1 MRQSF
6 NSFCRKEIV
15 MGNWKILVVDD
26 EAYQRDILRIILENE
41 DFAVE
46 CAENGERAIEMYH
59 KFSPDIVLCDFK
71 LPDMEGT
78 LVMERLITSDRGK
91 HEFIIFTAHGT
102 IESAVKA
109 IKKGAFDYITKPVER
124 EKLIMTTH
132 RACERL
138 ALIRENIQLKKQ
150 LARPFSIEGIIG
162 NHPKIKK
169 ITDFIKTVGPL
180 NITVLITGETGTGKD
195 LIARA
200 IHAVSPR
207 KNKIFQSVNCASMPE
222 TLLESELFGY
232 EKGAFTGAYSQKQ
245 GLIESTNRGT
255 LFLDEV
261 AELPVGSQAK
271 LLKFLEEKKV
281 RRIGGKE
288 EIAIDVRLIAATN
301 KKLDEEIKKGR
312 FREDLFYRFRGF
324 VIELPP
330 LRERFSD
337 LYLLADYFIEK
348 HNLVFN
354 RAVRGISN
362 AALRMLMDFPWP
374 GNVRQLDSVIEK
386 AVLLAKG
393 DIIAPAD
400 LDIPV
405 QQRNAACSTFNFEL
419 PPEGFPLEEIERQV
433 IFKAMEKSGGC
444 IAKAAKLLE
453 TTYRTVEYRVKKY
466 GIPRDSQP
474 NGEQDQPKR

>member
-1 MRQSF
+1 
-6 NSFCRKEIV
+6 

-26 EAYQRDILRIILENE
+26 EAYQRDILKVILEQE
-41 DFAVE
+41 DFSVE
-46 CAENGERAIEMYH
+46 CVENGERAIEMCH
-59 KFSPDIVLCDFK
+59 RFSPDVVLCDLK

-78 LVMERLITSDRGK
+78 EVMERLMTSDRDK
-91 HEFIIFTAHGT
+91 HEFVIFTAHGS

-150 LARPFSIEGIIG
+150 LARPFAIGGIIG
-162 NHPKIKK
+162 KHPKMLKVM
-169 ITDFIKTVGPL
+169 DFIKMVGPL
-180 NITVLITGETGTGKD
+180 NVTVLITGETGTGKD
-195 LIARA
+195 LIAQA
-200 IHAVSPR
+200 IHAQSSR
-207 KNKIFQSVNCASMPE
+207 KNKIFQPVNCASMPE

-245 GLIESTNRGT
+245 GLIESSNGGT
-255 LFLDEV
+255 LFLDEIG
-261 AELPVGSQAK
+261 ELPVGPQAK
-271 LLKFLEEKKV
+271 LLRFLEEKKV

-301 KKLDEEIKKGR
+301 KKLIDEITKGR

-330 LRERFSD
+330 LRERSSD
-337 LYLLADYFIEK
+337 VYLLAEHFIEK
-348 HNLVFN
+348 YNLVFN
-354 RAVRGISN
+354 RSVRGMTSET
-362 AALRMLMDFPWP
+362 LRMLMEHPWP

-386 AVLLAKG
+386 AVLLVNG

-405 QQRNAACSTFNFEL
+405 RQRNTAGSTFNFEL

-433 IFKAMEKSGGC
+433 IFKAMEKAGGC
-444 IAKAAKLLE
+444 IAKAAKLLG

-466 GIPRDSQP
+466 GIPRASQP

>member
-1 MRQSF
+1 
-6 NSFCRKEIV
+6 
-15 MGNWKILVVDD
+15 
-26 EAYQRDILRIILENE
+26 
-41 DFAVE
+41 VE
-46 CAENGERAIEMYH
+46 CAENGERAIEMCH
-59 KFSPDIVLCDFK
+59 RFLPDVVLCDLK
-71 LPDMEGT
+71 LPDIEGT
-78 LVMERLITSDRGK
+78 QVMERLITSDRGK

-124 EKLIMTTH
+124 EKLIMTAH

-162 NHPKIKK
+162 KHPKMLKVM
-169 ITDFIKTVGPL
+169 DFIKTVGPL

-200 IHAVSPR
+200 IHAGSSR
-207 KNKIFQSVNCASMPE
+207 KNKIFQAVSCASMPE

-245 GLIESTNRGT
+245 GLIESSNGGT

-261 AELPVGSQAK
+261 GELPVGSQAK
-271 LLKFLEEKKV
+271 LLRFLEEKKV

-301 KKLDEEIKKGR
+301 KKLGEEIKKGR

-337 LYLLADYFIEK
+337 LYLLAEHFIEK
-348 HNLVFN
+348 YNLVFN

-362 AALRMLMDFPWP
+362 EALRMLMDYPWP

-386 AVLLAKG
+386 AVLLARG
-393 DIIAPAD
+393 DIIELAD
-400 LDIPV
+400 LDLPV
-405 QQRNAACSTFNFEL
+405 QPSNLAGPAFNFEI
-419 PPEGFPLEEIERQV
+419 PPNGVSLEEIERQV

-444 IAKAAKLLE
+444 IARAAKLLG

-466 GIPRDSQP
+466 GIPRASQP

>member
-1 MRQSF
+1 
-6 NSFCRKEIV
+6 

-26 EAYQRDILRIILENE
+26 EAYQRDILKVILEQE
-41 DFAVE
+41 DFSVE
-46 CAENGERAIEMYH
+46 CVENGERAIEMCH
-59 KFSPDIVLCDFK
+59 RFSPDVVLCDLK

-78 LVMERLITSDRGK
+78 EVMERLMTSDRDK
-91 HEFIIFTAHGT
+91 HEFVIFTAHGS

-150 LARPFSIEGIIG
+150 LARPFAIGGIIG
-162 NHPKIKK
+162 KHPKMLKVM
-169 ITDFIKTVGPL
+169 DFIKMVGPL
-180 NITVLITGETGTGKD
+180 NVTVLITGETGTGKD
-195 LIARA
+195 LIAQA
-200 IHAVSPR
+200 IHAQSSR
-207 KNKIFQSVNCASMPE
+207 KNKIFQPVNCASMPE

-245 GLIESTNRGT
+245 GLIESSNGGT
-255 LFLDEV
+255 LFLDEIG
-261 AELPVGSQAK
+261 ELPVGPQAK
-271 LLKFLEEKKV
+271 LLRFLEEKKV

-301 KKLDEEIKKGR
+301 KKLIDEITKGR

-330 LRERFSD
+330 LRERSSD
-337 LYLLADYFIEK
+337 VYLLAEHFIEK
-348 HNLVFN
+348 YNLVFN
-354 RAVRGISN
+354 RSVRGMTSET
-362 AALRMLMDFPWP
+362 LRMLMEHPWP

-386 AVLLAKG
+386 AVLLVNG

-405 QQRNAACSTFNFEL
+405 RQRNTAGSTFNFEL

-433 IFKAMEKSGGC
+433 IFKAMEKAGGC
-444 IAKAAKLLE
+444 IAKAAKLLG

-466 GIPRDSQP
+466 GIPRESQP